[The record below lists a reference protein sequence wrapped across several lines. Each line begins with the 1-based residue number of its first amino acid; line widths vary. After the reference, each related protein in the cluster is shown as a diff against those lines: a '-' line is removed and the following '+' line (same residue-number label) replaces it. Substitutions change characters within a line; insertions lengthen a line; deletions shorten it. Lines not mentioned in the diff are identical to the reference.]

1 MARNCL
7 VQNLTDHWPVV
18 TRKTSRGKKEKW
30 KHSGNSNL
38 KGWRPKT
45 VSEESGFGKVIVEN
59 LEAAEDE
66 MREFKHR
73 RDIKKPH
80 PQDGESNRV

>member
-1 MARNCL
+1 M
-7 VQNLTDHWPVV
+7 
-18 TRKTSRGKKEKW
+18 

-59 LEAAEDE
+59 LEAAEDAT
-66 MREFKHR
+66 REFKHR
-73 RDIKKPH
+73 RHQKNLITKAAIALEV
-80 PQDGESNRV
+80 ESSWRERKMS